1 MTTNQL
7 FRELKSRIEAC
18 YEGHEADAIALMVME
33 EVLHYSRVD
42 VLLRGDVEQ
51 DEVFANRIRHIAQ
64 RLCDGEPI
72 QYILGHTTF
81 HGHSFRLTPATLIP
95 RPETEHLV
103 DIIVDDAGGEAD
115 LRVLDIGTGSGCI
128 AITLALETKA
138 KVTAWDIAEEAL
150 MTAKANAEALKANV
164 IVERK
169 NVFETNGDERR
180 WDVIVSNPPYI
191 CEKEKAHM
199 ESNVLD
205 HEPSIALFVPDSD
218 PLLFYRA
225 ITRYASSSLNKG
237 GRLFFEINPLYAKEM
252 EAMAEEEGFINHE
265 TREDQYGKARMMK
278 IWKE

>member
-1 MTTNQL
+1 MTFQDIC
-7 FRELKSRIEAC
+7 REIAATVDSHGKMVYDEREAR
-18 YEGHEADAIALMVME
+18 AVAR
-33 EVLHYSRVD
+33 VLVED
-42 VLLRGDVEQ
+42 VLGLNIADLYGGVTMESPNADFMRALDLVRQGVPVQ
-51 DEVFANRIRHIAQ
+51 YAVGKALFANRYFKVNK
-64 RLCDGEPI
+64 GV
-72 QYILGHTTF
+72 
-81 HGHSFRLTPATLIP
+81 LIP
-95 RPETEHLV
+95 RPETEELCQWV
-103 DIIVDDAGGEAD
+103 AEDCKTAGTI
-115 LRVLDIGTGSGCI
+115 LDIGTGSGCI

>member
-1 MTTNQL
+1 MTYQDIC
-7 FRELKSRIEAC
+7 REIAGVIDSHGKRAFDEREAR
-18 YEGHEADAIALMVME
+18 AIARILLE
-33 EVLHYSRVD
+33 D
-42 VLLRGDVEQ
+42 VLGFTLADIYGGKQIYISEEFERAFILIKQGAPVQ
-51 DEVFANRIRHIAQ
+51 YAVGKALFANRYFKVNK
-64 RLCDGEPI
+64 GV
-72 QYILGHTTF
+72 
-81 HGHSFRLTPATLIP
+81 LIP
-95 RPETEHLV
+95 RPETEELCQWV
-103 DIIVDDAGGEAD
+103 AEDCKTAD
-115 LRVLDIGTGSGCI
+115 TILDIGTGSGCI

-150 MTAKANAEALKANV
+150 MTAKANAETLKANV

>member
-1 MTTNQL
+1 MTYQDIC
-7 FRELKSRIEAC
+7 REIAGVIDSHGKRAFDEREAR
-18 YEGHEADAIALMVME
+18 AIARILLE
-33 EVLHYSRVD
+33 D
-42 VLLRGDVEQ
+42 VLGFTLADIYGGKQIYVSEEFERAFILIKQGAPVQ
-51 DEVFANRIRHIAQ
+51 YAVGKALFANRYFKVNK
-64 RLCDGEPI
+64 GV
-72 QYILGHTTF
+72 
-81 HGHSFRLTPATLIP
+81 LIP
-95 RPETEHLV
+95 RPETEELCQWV
-103 DIIVDDAGGEAD
+103 AEDCKTAGTI
-115 LRVLDIGTGSGCI
+115 LDIGTGSGCT

-169 NVFETNGDERR
+169 NVFETNDDERR

>member
-1 MTTNQL
+1 MTFQDIC
-7 FRELKSRIEAC
+7 REIAATVDSHGKRVYDEREAR
-18 YEGHEADAIALMVME
+18 AVAR
-33 EVLHYSRVD
+33 VLVED
-42 VLLRGDVEQ
+42 VLGLNIADLYGGVMMESPNADFLRALDLVTQGVPVQ
-51 DEVFANRIRHIAQ
+51 YAVGKAIFADRYFKVNK
-64 RLCDGEPI
+64 GV
-72 QYILGHTTF
+72 
-81 HGHSFRLTPATLIP
+81 LIP
-95 RPETEHLV
+95 RPETEELCQWV
-103 DIIVDDAGGEAD
+103 AEDCKTAGTI
-115 LRVLDIGTGSGCI
+115 LDIGTGSGCI

-169 NVFETNGDERR
+169 NVFETNDDERR

-205 HEPSIALFVPDSD
+205 HEPSIALFVPNSD

>member
-1 MTTNQL
+1 M
-7 FRELKSRIEAC
+7 REAR
-18 YEGHEADAIALMVME
+18 AIARILLE
-33 EVLHYSRVD
+33 D
-42 VLLRGDVEQ
+42 VLGFTLADIYGGKQIYVSEEFERAFILIKQGAPVQ
-51 DEVFANRIRHIAQ
+51 YAVGKALFANRYFKVNK
-64 RLCDGEPI
+64 GV
-72 QYILGHTTF
+72 
-81 HGHSFRLTPATLIP
+81 LIP
-95 RPETEHLV
+95 RPETEELCQWV
-103 DIIVDDAGGEAD
+103 AEDCKTAGTI
-115 LRVLDIGTGSGCI
+115 LDIGTGSGCI